1 MKKSKKTKIKSFIN
15 EYNREVI
22 NFSSEKDVWKKIE
35 KNYVTIVLNVLY
47 AKKELLMFQ
56 NIGKNK
62 KTEKN
67 AKLSPKDNVII
78 LQLKNYQHY

>member
-62 KTEKN
+62 KT
-67 AKLSPKDNVII
+67 
-78 LQLKNYQHY
+78 